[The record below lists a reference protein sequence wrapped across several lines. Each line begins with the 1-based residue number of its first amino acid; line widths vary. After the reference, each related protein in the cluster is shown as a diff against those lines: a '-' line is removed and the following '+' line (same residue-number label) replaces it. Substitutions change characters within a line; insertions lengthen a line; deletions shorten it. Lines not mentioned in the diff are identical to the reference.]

1 MTLNWEA
8 ISTVSELVG
17 AVAVIVTLCYVAVQI
32 RQNTN
37 AIVANSRQGLL
48 DADLGLITDFVT
60 HAVDPRLLGDEVELT
75 PEDER
80 RMVWLLIKALRI
92 REFAWHQYKSG
103 SLDEKSWQSYM
114 APVAGLFATERAK
127 AVLKFY
133 TGSPEFAK
141 VIADW
146 LSTHLPPASEN
157 VPKVGPATAPR
168 PGPVTAPAS

>member
-17 AVAVIVTLCYVAVQI
+17 AVAVIVTLVYVAVQI

-37 AIVANSRQGLL
+37 AIVANSRQGML

-60 HAVDPRLLGDEVELT
+60 HAIDPHLLSDDDKLT

-103 SLDEKSWQSYM
+103 NLDEKSWQSYM
-114 APVAGLFATERAK
+114 APVAGLFATERSK
-127 AVLKFY
+127 SVLKFY

-141 VIADW
+141 VLADW
-146 LSTHLPPASEN
+146 LSTHQPPASEN
-157 VPKVGPATAPR
+157 VPQIGSAAAPR
-168 PGPVTAPAS
+168 PGPVTASAS